1 MLPPCPDILSCKALT
16 LGEVN
21 HCANPFHTTL
31 GQDLSDSLAALHQGS
46 NQKSD
51 ASPVPS
57 LRVDVSGLN
66 EAICKL
72 QEKIQ
77 ESLDKIRQSMIA
89 GYRWL
94 ELGGL
99 LPVLTPVT
107 LLHALRQGASS
118 KGRRSIAAD
127 MFSYADSLVSLQQLV
142 RVKDAHR
149 QDDRLQLAN
158 EWHNVA
164 HTGWKIEDH
173 VDWLLLEIDFNLII
187 RQDQLQVAQAM
198 IASPDT
204 ISNFVLQMNMGQ
216 GKSSVIIP
224 MVATALA
231 KDDNLVRVVVP
242 RSLLLQAAQLLSS
255 RLGGLINRQIKHV
268 PFFRKTRTDLDTIK
282 AYHTIHR
289 GICECRGVLLALP
302 EHLLSFQLSGLQE
315 LSNG

>member
-1 MLPPCPDILSCKALT
+1 MQF
-16 LGEVN
+16 
-21 HCANPFHTTL
+21 HRANTICIIS
-31 GQDLSDSLAALHQGS
+31 GQDLSSSLAALHQKGS
-46 NQKSD
+46 QKPGRSL
-51 ASPVPS
+51 PHT
-57 LRVDVSGLN
+57 LRVDVSRLN
-66 EAICKL
+66 EAIDKL
-72 QEKIQ
+72 QGKIR
-77 ESLDKIRQSMIA
+77 ETLDSIRQSMVT

-94 ELGGL
+94 KMGGL
-99 LPVLTPVT
+99 LPVLTPLS
-107 LLHALRQGASS
+107 LLDALRQAASS
-118 KGRRSIAAD
+118 KGRRNVVVD
-127 MFSYADSLVSLQQLV
+127 MFSYADSLVSLQQLLRV
-142 RVKDAHR
+142 RDAQR
-149 QDDRLQLAN
+149 QDDQLQLAN

-164 HTGWKIEDH
+164 HAGWRIEDH

-204 ISNFVLQMNMGQ
+204 TSNFVLQMNMGQ

-255 RLGGLINRQIKHV
+255 RLGGLINRRIKHV
-268 PFFRKTRTDLDTIK
+268 PFFRKTRTDINTIQ
-282 AYHTIHR
+282 AYHAIHH
-289 GICECRGVLLALP
+289 GVCECRGVLLALP